1 MDKKQAIEAI
11 RNNWPD
17 SRYSM
22 LREALDI
29 AIAAIEGSMVQ
40 KPATNSNYAAARDA
54 HREWRANVCYYHGA
68 VMNFEEW
75 CEMRLNSDKPN
86 CA

>member
-1 MDKKQAIEAI
+1 MRTVACYVSQMVRESNLHSLTTSTGVDISEAAMDKKQAIEAI

-29 AIAAIEGSMVQ
+29 AIAAIEESMVQ
-40 KPATNSNYAAARDA
+40 KPATNNARD
-54 HREWRANVCYYHGA
+54 EYGI
-68 VMNFEEW
+68 
-75 CEMRLNSDKPN
+75 
-86 CA
+86 

>member
-1 MDKKQAIEAI
+1 MDKKEAIEVI

-29 AIAAIEGSMVQ
+29 AITVIEESMVQ
-40 KPATNSNYAAARDA
+40 KPATNTARDEICPVCTGDGIGA
-54 HREWRANVCYYHGA
+54 DASEWVKCPTCNGTGKLSPIA
-68 VMNFEEW
+68 
-75 CEMRLNSDKPN
+75 
-86 CA
+86 

>member
-1 MDKKQAIEAI
+1 MDKKEAIEVI

-29 AIAAIEGSMVQ
+29 AITVIEESMVQ
-40 KPATNSNYAAARDA
+40 KPATNSNYVAARDA
-54 HREWRANVCYYHGA
+54 HREWRTNVCYYHGA

-75 CEMRLNSDKPN
+75 CETRINSDKPN

>member
-1 MDKKQAIEAI
+1 MDKKEAIEVI

-29 AIAAIEGSMVQ
+29 AIAAIEESMVQ
-40 KPATNSNYAAARDA
+40 KPATNSKYAVALEVYLEHLQDPYKSIRSSVFTS
-54 HREWRANVCYYHGA
+54 WLQT
-68 VMNFEEW
+68 
-75 CEMRLNSDKPN
+75 RLNSDKPN
-86 CA
+86 CS

>member
-1 MDKKQAIEAI
+1 MDKKEAIEVI

-29 AIAAIEGSMVQ
+29 AITVIEESMVQ
-40 KPATNSNYAAARDA
+40 KPATNSNYAAALEA
-54 HREWRANVCYYHGA
+54 YLEYLRETYGSVRSSPFTAWLQTRI
-68 VMNFEEW
+68 
-75 CEMRLNSDKPN
+75 NSDKPN

>member
-29 AIAAIEGSMVQ
+29 AIAAIEESMVQ
-40 KPATNSNYAAARDA
+40 KPATNNARDD
-54 HREWRANVCYYHGA
+54 YGI
-68 VMNFEEW
+68 
-75 CEMRLNSDKPN
+75 
-86 CA
+86 